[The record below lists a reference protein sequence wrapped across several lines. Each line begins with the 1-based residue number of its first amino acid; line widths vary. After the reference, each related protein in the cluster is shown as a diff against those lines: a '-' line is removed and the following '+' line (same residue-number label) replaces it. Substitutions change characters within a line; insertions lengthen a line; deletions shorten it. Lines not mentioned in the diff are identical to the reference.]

1 MIELK
6 GGAKMIG
13 DILKDLRKS
22 KGLTIAES
30 AKIFGVA
37 TRTYSSYEA
46 GEREPNIS
54 LINQFADYY
63 GVTADYLLGREQ
75 KPEPYYHEGLED
87 GLKEIYQKLPRD
99 VRANILQA
107 MLDAVLSYQK
117 QEQSPVAEQL
127 QDVCKTVLLKYYADA
142 ASAGTGEPLSDDP
155 AGEIEVLETPESL
168 AADCVIRINGD
179 SMMPTFVDGDLA
191 LVKYQQTVEDGQI
204 GVFIKNGEGYI
215 KELGRG
221 VLISL
226 NQKYKDIPL
235 LDTDDVRCTGL
246 VIGTAQRPQWRNR

>member
-1 MIELK
+1 M
-6 GGAKMIG
+6 
-13 DILKDLRKS
+13 
-22 KGLTIAES
+22 TIAQLCDELQMNQNTY
-30 AKIFGVA
+30 AK
-37 TRTYSSYEA
+37 YERD
-46 GEREPNIS
+46 ERDVSTETLTKI
-54 LINQFADYY
+54 ADFY
-63 GVTADYLLGREQ
+63 GVTTDYLLGREQ

-117 QEQSPVAEQL
+117 QEQLPGAEQMQEICRTIL
-127 QDVCKTVLLKYYADA
+127 RKYYPDA

-155 AGEIEVLETPESL
+155 EEEIEVLETPEAL

-179 SMMPTFVDGDLA
+179 SMMPAFVDGDLA
-191 LVKYQQTVEDGQI
+191 LVRYQETVEIGKV

-221 VLISL
+221 ALVSL

-246 VIGTAQRPQWRNR
+246 VIGTAQRPQWCNR

>member
-1 MIELK
+1 MKLK
-6 GGAKMIG
+6 EIRKAKGISQEQAAS
-13 DILKDLRKS
+13 DLGISVRA
-22 KGLTIAES
+22 LQN
-30 AKIFGVA
+30 
-37 TRTYSSYEA
+37 YEY
-46 GEREPNIS
+46 GQREPNVAMIVK
-54 LINQFADYY
+54 LAKYY
-63 GVTADYLLGREQ
+63 GVTTDYLLDLEPT
-75 KPEPYYHEGLED
+75 PEPYYHEGLED
-87 GLKEIYQKLPRD
+87 GLKEVYQKLPRD

-107 MLDAVLSYQK
+107 MLDAVLSYQR
-117 QEQSPVAEQL
+117 QGQQIPGTEQM
-127 QDVCKTVLLKYYADA
+127 QDVCKTVLLKYYANA

-155 AGEIEVLETPESL
+155 EEEIEVLETPEAL

-179 SMMPTFVDGDLA
+179 SMVPAFADGDLA
-191 LVKYQQTVEDGQI
+191 LVRYQETVEAGQV

-246 VIGTAQRPQWRNR
+246 VIGTAQRPQWCSR